1 MKIFN
6 HVKLPSLEF
15 NLKQVNSETGRTYL
29 TPDGKSYPSITTV
42 LSNYNKRALM
52 EWRERV
58 GAEEANRIS
67 KKASNRGTKVHDT
80 IEKYLLNESNSMR
93 INSLMPDM
101 KEMFNK
107 IRPYLDKHV
116 GTIYGIEQP
125 LYSDALKISGTC
137 DCIAEWDGVLS
148 IIDWKTS
155 NYHKEESYIGNY
167 FMQTSAYAEMFEERT
182 GTSINQVVV
191 AIAVENEEPQIFI
204 KKKEDYL
211 EELKRYID
219 KYHLTNQAS

>member
-80 IEKYLLNESNSMR
+80 IEKYLLNESNSMGL
-93 INSLMPDM
+93 NALMPDM
-101 KEMFNK
+101 KEMFMK

-116 GTIYGIEQP
+116 GMIYGIEQP

-155 NYHKEESYIGNY
+155 NYQKEESYIGNY

-182 GTSINQVVV
+182 GMPINQVVV

>member
-6 HVKLPSLEF
+6 HVTVDGLEYK
-15 NLKQVNSETGRTYL
+15 LKQINESTGRRYQ
-29 TPDGKSYPSITTV
+29 TPEGNLYPSITTV
-42 LSNYNKRALM
+42 LSSYNKQGLM
-52 EWRERV
+52 EWRARV

-67 KKASNRGTKVHDT
+67 TKASNRGTKVHDT
-80 IEKYLLNESNSMR
+80 IEKYLLNDLSDMKL
-93 INSLMPDM
+93 NSLMPDI
-101 KEMFNK
+101 KEMFIK

-116 GTIYGIEQP
+116 GMIYGIEQP

-137 DCIAEWDGVLS
+137 DCIGEWDGVLS

-155 NYHKEESYIGNY
+155 NYQKEESYIGNY

-182 GTSINQVVV
+182 GISINQVVV

-204 KKKEDYL
+204 KKKNDYL
-211 EELKRYID
+211 EELERYID

>member
-6 HVKLPSLEF
+6 HVIVDGLDYK
-15 NLKQVNSETGRTYL
+15 LKQINESTGRRYQ
-29 TPDGKSYPSITTV
+29 TPEGNLYPSITTV
-42 LSNYNKRALM
+42 LSSYNKQGLM
-52 EWRERV
+52 EWRARV
-58 GAEEANRIS
+58 GEEEANRIS
-67 KKASNRGTKVHDT
+67 TKASNRGTKVHDT
-80 IEKYLLNESNSMR
+80 IEKYLLNELTSMR
-93 INSLMPDM
+93 LNLLMPDM
-101 KEMFNK
+101 KEMFMK

-116 GTIYGIEQP
+116 GMIYGIEQP
-125 LYSDALKISGTC
+125 LYSNELKISGTC

-148 IIDWKTS
+148 IIDWKTA
-155 NYHKEESYIGNY
+155 NYQKEESYIGNY

-182 GTSINQVVV
+182 GVSINQVVV

-219 KYHLTNQAS
+219 KYHLTNRVS